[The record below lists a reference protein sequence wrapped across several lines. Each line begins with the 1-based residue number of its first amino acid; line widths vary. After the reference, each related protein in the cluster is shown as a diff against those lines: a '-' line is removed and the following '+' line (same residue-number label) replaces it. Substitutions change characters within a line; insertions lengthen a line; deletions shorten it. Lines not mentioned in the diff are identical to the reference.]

1 VVDALGTEIGIAELT
16 TGLVSRKYG
25 SDVVLLPM
33 TPQGI
38 PQDSITFYHTS
49 KDCSGDRYLWNN
61 GGLFAFLGQ
70 YLGGTVFYTTLA
82 DWAFLPLSQTLNSE
96 EVVKVGSDPMGLGVC
111 TLKAM
116 GNQSMGKAIH
126 VTDPVL
132 SSLVAPL
139 RLK

>member
-1 VVDALGTEIGIAELT
+1 
-16 TGLVSRKYG
+16 
-25 SDVVLLPM
+25 M

-38 PQDSITFYHTS
+38 PQAPITFYHTS
-49 KDCSGDRYLWNN
+49 ANCSGERYLWNN

-82 DWAFLPLSQTLNSE
+82 DWSFPPLPQTLNSQ
-96 EVVKVGSDPMGLGVC
+96 EVVNVGSDPMGLGVC
-111 TLKAM
+111 TPKAM
-116 GNQSMGKAIH
+116 GKQSVGKAIA

-132 SSLVAPL
+132 NAMVAPF